1 MLSIGI
7 NLGWGCDTEKIEIM
21 SSSTITRRYKYVKTI
36 MYKTFVFSVVI
47 ILRQKAKLF
56 NWQNSWKKNTPIS
69 MGAKVKENTNCS
81 VKEYIWG
88 FCFIYK
94 IL

>member
-47 ILRQKAKLF
+47 ILRQKAKR
-56 NWQNSWKKNTPIS
+56 SID
-69 MGAKVKENTNCS
+69 
-81 VKEYIWG
+81 
-88 FCFIYK
+88 K
-94 IL
+94 IHGRKTLPYQWVLK